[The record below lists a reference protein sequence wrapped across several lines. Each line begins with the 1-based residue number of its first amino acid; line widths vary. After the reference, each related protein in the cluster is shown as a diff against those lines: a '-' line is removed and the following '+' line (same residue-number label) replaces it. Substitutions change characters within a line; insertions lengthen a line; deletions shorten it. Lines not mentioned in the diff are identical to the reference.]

1 MSPSRRAPSVD
12 ESQLAQLLAHHA
24 ADAFYTM
31 DAEGR
36 VTYANP
42 AAEQM
47 FGWSRQEM
55 IGRVLHELIHHHH
68 PDGAPFPMDTCPLA
82 QVMSQGRPVRDHDD
96 VFIQRDGSFIP
107 VYCSNAPILAEGRIV
122 GAALVVRDIS
132 ARKRAEEVQ
141 SEQMRQFQLLTDTL
155 PHLAWISRPDG
166 TCEYT
171 NRPWYE
177 YTGLSR
183 EQSLGYGWTRAM
195 HPEDL
200 PRILEQWQRARETG
214 VGHEVEL
221 RLRRARD
228 GAWRWFIARAQAAR
242 AADGSVLQWIGS
254 CTDIDDQRRAGQ
266 ERLELLRRVQA
277 AHAAAEEA
285 NRLKDDFLATV
296 SHELRTPLTAMLGWL
311 QLLRTGRLSEEKR
324 ARALETV
331 ERNARAQAQ
340 VVEDLLDISRI
351 ITGKLRLECGPLEL
365 KNVVEAALEATR
377 PLADTKGV
385 MLELETGTESLPMW
399 GDAGRLQQV
408 VWNLL
413 SNAIK
418 FTPRGGRVTVHLR
431 PLEGSVELRVTDTG
445 MGISPAFLPH
455 IFERFRQ
462 QDSSSRRAHG
472 GLGLG
477 LAIVHHLVELHG
489 GHVSAHS
496 PGEGLGASFVLH
508 LPREPRPAPPA
519 PLAAHVDAV
528 AAVPPARPQLAGL
541 RLLLVEDQE
550 DAREMIRLLL
560 ESHGAQLRAV
570 ASAAEAFH
578 CLREWRPDLLV
589 SDIGLPGENGYELL
603 QRIRALPTEEGGRTP
618 AIALTAYARAEDR
631 ERALRAGFDMHVP
644 KPIEE
649 AELLAVLTAAAE
661 RPQGP

>member
-1 MSPSRRAPSVD
+1 MSPSVRDPWVD
-12 ESQLAQLLAHHA
+12 ESQLVQLLANHA
-24 ADAFYTM
+24 VDAFYM
-31 DAEGR
+31 MNAEGC

-47 FGWSRQEM
+47 FGWRRQEM
-55 IGRVLHELIHHHH
+55 LGRVLHELIHHHH
-68 PDGAPFPMDTCPLA
+68 PDGTPFPMDTCPLA
-82 QVMSQGRPVRDHDD
+82 QVMSEGRPVRDHED
-96 VFIQRDGSFIP
+96 VFIHRDGAFIP
-107 VYCSNAPILAEGRIV
+107 VYCSNAPIVAEGRIV

-132 ARKRAEEVQ
+132 ARKRAEQ
-141 SEQMRQFQLLTDTL
+141 SQTEQVRQFQLLTDTL

-183 EQSLGYGWTRAM
+183 EESLGYGWTRAM

-200 PRILEQWQRARETG
+200 PRILEHWQRARETG
-214 VGHEVEL
+214 VGHEIEL
-221 RLRRARD
+221 RLRRASD
-228 GAWRWFIARAQAAR
+228 GAWRWFLARAQPAR

-331 ERNARAQAQ
+331 ERNARSQAQ
-340 VVEDLLDISRI
+340 VIEDLLDISRI
-351 ITGKLRLECGPLEL
+351 ITGKLRLEPGPLDL
-365 KNVVEAALEATR
+365 KDVVEAALESTR

-385 MLELETGTESLPMW
+385 MLELGKGTESLPMW

-418 FTPRGGRVTVHLR
+418 FTPREGRVTVQLR
-431 PLEGSVELRVTDTG
+431 PLEDAVELRVTDTG

-508 LPREPRPAPPA
+508 LPRRPRPAPPA
-519 PLAAHVDAV
+519 PLPAPVDAG
-528 AAVPPARPQLAGL
+528 AAMPPASSQLTGL

-550 DAREMIRLLL
+550 DTREMIRLML

-589 SDIGLPGENGYELL
+589 SDIGLPGESGYELL
-603 QRIRALPTEEGGRTP
+603 QRIRALPAEEGGRTP